1 MLPRSTETISR
12 CEVFTVDEAADM
24 FERFYRTD
32 TIGDGYMLRPVE
44 GYTAA
49 GG

>member
-1 MLPRSTETISR
+1 
-12 CEVFTVDEAADM
+12 M

-32 TIGDGYMLRPVE
+32 TIGDGYTLRPVE

-49 GG
+49 GGHIDLRGVQ